1 MAEEEENRISEA
13 NVERKPS
20 NDNKTRES
28 TTTTAAF
35 FVFGFLIYF
44 VYSLIIAGAQD
55 ILAGTFVQ
63 TSVVL
68 VCNIGPYFAVTLI
81 TPYYIQNVQYVYRVI
96 LVFVF
101 EVAGLLMVVV
111 AKQIGVKLF
120 GVCLSSLGFGLG
132 ELSFIAMSS
141 YYHDVVVSSFS
152 AGTGVGVSL
161 APLYYTGKTFFAFST
176 LFFTRTTL

>member
-1 MAEEEENRISEA
+1 MADQMADQEDKQET
-13 NVERKPS
+13 VP
-20 NDNKTRES
+20 NDNKIRES
-28 TTTTAAF
+28 ITTTMAF

-63 TSVVL
+63 TSLVL

-81 TPYYIQNVQYVYRVI
+81 APYYIQKVQYVYRVI
-96 LVFVF
+96 AIFIF

-111 AKQIGVKLF
+111 AKDIGVKLF

-141 YYHDVVVSSFS
+141 YYHEVVVSSFS
-152 AGTGVGVSL
+152 AGTGAGISL
-161 APLYYTGKTFFAFST
+161 APLYYTGKTVPRQALSIFV
-176 LFFTRTTL
+176 